1 MMMMTMIA
9 AQTTVSFHIYLVT
22 YYVV

>member
-1 MMMMTMIA
+1 MMMTMIA